1 MTSPRLAVA
10 VDVQPARQMTWSLR
24 QQTSNPTTMR
34 PPKAKAIAMM
44 HVAKV
49 VVVAVAA
56 VDVVVSVVLTSSP
69 IAMTLIARMAKTRR
83 AKTAMTG
90 KVRTAKAVHRVDVA
104 GVVVAVPTVRT
115 AHPMI
120 RRTPWC
126 EYVSRVAAMRSP
138 VSRVPRD
145 SKPRSSA
152 DAKGV
157 RLDDAAH
164 PS

>member
-1 MTSPRLAVA
+1 MAKPIVMTDVA
-10 VDVQPARQMTWSLR
+10 M
-24 QQTSNPTTMR
+24 
-34 PPKAKAIAMM
+34 
-44 HVAKV
+44 VAD
-49 VVVAVAA
+49 VVAVAA
-56 VDVVVSVVLTSSP
+56 VDAAANVVPMSRPTVMTSMVKTAKT
-69 IAMTLIARMAKTRR
+69 AMVKMAMVKMARMAK
-83 AKTAMTG
+83 AA
-90 KVRTAKAVHRVDVA
+90 HRVDVA
-104 GVVVAVPTVRT
+104 GVVDAVPMART

-126 EYVSRVAAMRSP
+126 EYVSRAAAMRSP